1 MGRGGNEDRGF
12 VYMSIPVCGSF
23 TLSLFRYGRSPKYSK
38 IPQNMED
45 NQPGHP
51 FKRRAYCTG
60 SVRAGSGDAVVVA
73 LTAST
78 GDGGGEGGGD
88 GGG

>member
-1 MGRGGNEDRGF
+1 MGRGGSEDRGF

-23 TLSLFRYGRSPKYSK
+23 TACFVNGRSPKYSK
-38 IPQNMED
+38 IPQNMLHGK
-45 NQPGHP
+45 QP
-51 FKRRAYCTG
+51 
-60 SVRAGSGDAVVVA
+60 AGSSFQKASLLYGFSQGVVMLAVAVA
-73 LTAST
+73 AST